1 MNTEEIIKR
10 LREDKYILVTDTCG
24 HGGKL
29 IEFPAI
35 QRLIKDM
42 EEKHE

>member
-1 MNTEEIIKR
+1 MSTEEIIKR

-24 HGGKL
+24 HGGRL

-35 QRLIKDM
+35 QALIKDM
-42 EEKHE
+42 ER